1 MPTVTEGKMAK
12 ASDLLF
18 IPNLRSMKYPDIN
31 SCLTITLVC
40 KNQMLVGAHAVIMT
54 GEGMESLDKL
64 VDKLKS
70 AAEGHNPLKLFLVG
84 AIAFW
89 NPTNLSGIGSRFS
102 NVDAIATELQ
112 TKWPGLEYSKKDVSQ
127 WTNGG
132 AVEIKF
138 SPSGP
143 FVVKDQNTG
152 NPLYSEK
159 YWEG

>member
-18 IPNLRSMKYPDIN
+18 IPNFRSMKYPDIS

-70 AAEGHNPLKLFLVG
+70 AAEGHKAPRVIYRSNSALTSM
-84 AIAFW
+84 W
-89 NPTNLSGIGSRFS
+89 GIGHDFPH
-102 NVDAIATELQ
+102 D
-112 TKWPGLEYSKKDVSQ
+112 
-127 WTNGG
+127 
-132 AVEIKF
+132 
-138 SPSGP
+138 GP
-143 FVVKDQNTG
+143 TDRAMD
-152 NPLYSEK
+152 
-159 YWEG
+159 